1 MDDTT
6 HAFSARLQPA
16 VPARMPLPG
25 QLVLETADLLAA
37 RDHLSRF
44 LWPHSVIPTARRPL
58 VAFRHCSASLGQV
71 SIHALHYGAAV
82 QIEAHPDDSYLFL
95 VLLHGAGTLSQD
107 GHTGALNPQIIRA
120 MNPTG
125 PATMR
130 FLADEVNLTLRI
142 PAAPLRAWLE
152 ETTGQPAS
160 APLHFA
166 PPADPGTGPGTGPAN
181 SNAPGLRRFLHFL
194 CGEFEQREAGIVSN
208 PTVCRQL
215 ERTLISL
222 VMTELPHTYSESLDA
237 GRTGPAPVYIRTV
250 EHYIMGNADQP
261 ITLRDLAGIAGVSER
276 TLQAGFRRYRHTTP
290 MEYLR
295 DHRLDLAHQGL
306 AAGAVGGRSVTDVA
320 LACGFNHLGK
330 FAKCYRA
337 RFGETPSETRRRVPA
352 N

>member
-1 MDDTT
+1 MDDITREPLISLRPT
-6 HAFSARLQPA
+6 P
-16 VPARMPLPG
+16 PTGMPLPG

-58 VAFRHCSASLGQV
+58 VAFRHCSASIGQV

-95 VLLHGAGTLSQD
+95 VLLHGAGTLSQE
-107 GHTGALNPQIIRA
+107 GFTGPLNPQVIRA

-130 FLADEVNLTLRI
+130 FVAGEVNLTLRI
-142 PAAPLRAWLE
+142 PSALLHGWLE
-152 ETTGQPAS
+152 ETTGQRAPAPVRFEQS
-160 APLHFA
+160 S
-166 PPADPGTGPGTGPAN
+166 DPGTGD
-181 SNAPGLRRFLHFL
+181 APGLRRFLHFM
-194 CGEFEQREAGIVSN
+194 CGEFEQRAAGIVSS

-215 ERTLISL
+215 ERTLVSL
-222 VMTELPHTYSESLDA
+222 VMMELPHNYSAALDA
-237 GRTGPAPVYIRTV
+237 ERTGPAPAYIHSVEQYIRS
-250 EHYIMGNADQP
+250 NADQP
-261 ITLRDLAGIAGVSER
+261 VTLRDLTGIAGVSER
-276 TLQAGFRRYRHTTP
+276 TLQAGFRRFRQTTP

-295 DHRLDLAHQGL
+295 DYRLDLAHQGL
-306 AAGAVGGRSVTDVA
+306 TASAVGGRGVTDIA

-337 RFGETPSETRRRVPA
+337 RFGETPSETRRRAQTESV
-352 N
+352 

>member
-6 HAFSARLQPA
+6 HTFSARLQPA

-44 LWPHSVIPTARRPL
+44 LWPHSVIPTARRPP
-58 VAFRHCSASLGQV
+58 VSFRHGSASLGQV

-95 VLLHGAGTLSQD
+95 VLLHGAGTLSQE
-107 GHTGALNPQIIRA
+107 GFTGPLNPQIIRA

-130 FLADEVNLTLRI
+130 FLAGEVNLTLRI
-142 PAAPLRAWLE
+142 PAALLHAWLG

-160 APLHFA
+160 VAVRFA
-166 PPADPGTGPGTGPAN
+166 QPADPATG
-181 SNAPGLRRFLHFL
+181 NAPGLRRFLHFL
-194 CGEFEQREAGIVSN
+194 CGEFEQREAGIVSS

-215 ERTLISL
+215 ERTLVSL
-222 VMTELPHTYSESLDA
+222 VMTELPHNYSESLDA
-237 GRTGPAPVYIRTV
+237 GRTGPAPVYIRNV
-250 EHYIMGNADQP
+250 EQYIRSNADQS

-276 TLQAGFRRYRHTTP
+276 TLQAGFRRYRQTTP

-306 AAGAVGGRSVTDVA
+306 TASAVGGRSVTDIA

-337 RFGETPSETRRRVPA
+337 RFGETPSETRRRVLAPSS
-352 N
+352 

>member
-1 MDDTT
+1 MDDIT
-6 HAFSARLQPA
+6 HGFLNSLQPA
-16 VPARMPLPG
+16 APAGMPLPG

-44 LWPHSVIPTARRPL
+44 LWPHSVMPTARRPV
-58 VAFRHCSASLGQV
+58 VAFRHCSASIGQI

-95 VLLHGAGTLSQD
+95 VLLRGSGTLSQA
-107 GHTGALNPQIIRA
+107 GFTGPLNPQIIRP

-130 FLADEVNLTLRI
+130 FLAGEVNLTLRI
-142 PAAPLRAWLE
+142 PAALLHGWLE
-152 ETTGQPAS
+152 ETTGGPVS

-166 PPADPGTGPGTGPAN
+166 QPGEPVSG
-181 SNAPGLRRFLHFL
+181 NAPGLRRFLHFL
-194 CGEFEQREAGIVSN
+194 CREFEQREAGIVSN

-222 VMTELPHTYSESLDA
+222 VMTELPHNHSDLLDA
-237 GRTGPAPVYIRTV
+237 GRTGPAPVYIRNV
-250 EHYIMGNADQP
+250 EQYIRHHADQP
-261 ITLRDLAGIAGVSER
+261 VTLRDLAGIAGVSER
-276 TLQAGFRRYRHTTP
+276 TLQAGFRRYRQTTP

-295 DHRLDLAHQGL
+295 DHRLDLAHQRL
-306 AAGAVGGRSVTDVA
+306 TMTVVGGRSVTDIA

-337 RFGETPSETRRRVPA
+337 RFGEPPSETRRRMPA
-352 N
+352 APD

>member
-6 HAFSARLQPA
+6 RESLSGLRPSLPA
-16 VPARMPLPG
+16 SMPLSG

-58 VAFRHCSASLGQV
+58 VAFRHSSAGIGQV
-71 SIHALHYGAAV
+71 SIHALRYGAAV

-95 VLLHGAGTLSQD
+95 VLLHGEGTLTQ
-107 GHTGALNPQIIRA
+107 GGFTGALNPQVIRA

-130 FLADEVNLTLRI
+130 FAAGEVNLTLRI
-142 PAAPLRAWLE
+142 PSALLHDWLE
-152 ETTGQPAS
+152 ETSGQRVSSPIRFEQPSDPETG
-160 APLHFA
+160 
-166 PPADPGTGPGTGPAN
+166 
-181 SNAPGLRRFLHFL
+181 NAPGLRRFLRFL
-194 CGEFEQREAGIVSN
+194 CGEFEQRAAGIVSS

-222 VMTELPHTYSESLDA
+222 VMMELPHNYSAALDA
-237 GRTGPAPVYIRTV
+237 ERTGPAPVYIRNV
-250 EHYIMGNADQP
+250 EQYIRGNADQP
-261 ITLRDLAGIAGVSER
+261 VTLRDLAGIAGVSER
-276 TLQAGFRRYRHTTP
+276 TLQAGFRRFRQTTP

-295 DHRLDLAHQGL
+295 DYRLDLAHQGL
-306 AAGAVGGRSVTDVA
+306 VASTVGGRSVTEVA

-337 RFGETPSETRRRVPA
+337 RFGETPSDTRRRA
-352 N
+352 LS

>member
-6 HAFSARLQPA
+6 HEFLPGFQPVA
-16 VPARMPLPG
+16 PVRMPLSG
-25 QLVLETADLLAA
+25 QLVLETSDLLAA

-44 LWPHSVIPTARRPL
+44 LWPHSVIPTARRPP
-58 VAFRHCSASLGQV
+58 VSFRHGSASLGQV

-95 VLLHGAGTLSQD
+95 VLLHGAGTLSQE
-107 GHTGALNPQIIRA
+107 GFTGPLNPQIIRA

-130 FLADEVNLTLRI
+130 FLAGEVNLTLRI
-142 PAAPLRAWLE
+142 PAALLHAWLE

-160 APLHFA
+160 VPVRFA
-166 PPADPGTGPGTGPAN
+166 QPADPGTG
-181 SNAPGLRRFLHFL
+181 NAPGLRRFLHFL
-194 CGEFEQREAGIVSN
+194 CDEFEQREAGIVSS

-215 ERTLISL
+215 ERTLISM
-222 VMTELPHTYSESLDA
+222 VMMELPHNYSESLDA
-237 GRTGPAPVYIRTV
+237 GRTGPAPVYIRNV
-250 EHYIMGNADQP
+250 EQYIRSNADQP
-261 ITLRDLAGIAGVSER
+261 VTLRELAGIAGVSER
-276 TLQAGFRRYRHTTP
+276 TLQAGFRRYRQTTP

-295 DHRLDLAHQGL
+295 DYRLDLAHQGL
-306 AAGAVGGRSVTDVA
+306 VTSTVGGRSVTDVA

-337 RFGETPSETRRRVPA
+337 RFGETPSETRRRALAPSG
-352 N
+352 

>member
-1 MDDTT
+1 MDIPTSSP
-6 HAFSARLQPA
+6 ASGAQLLLPA
-16 VPARMPLPG
+16 VMPLPG

-44 LWPHSVIPTARRPL
+44 LWPHSVIPTERRPL
-58 VAFRHCSASLGQV
+58 VAFRHCSASIGQI

-82 QIEAHPDDSYLFL
+82 KIEAHPDDSYLFL

-107 GHTGALNPQIIRA
+107 GFSGPLSPQIIRA

-130 FLADEVNLTLRI
+130 FVAGEVNLTLRI
-142 PAAPLRAWLE
+142 PVALLHAWLE
-152 ETTGQPAS
+152 ETTGQRATVPVRFEQPS
-160 APLHFA
+160 
-166 PPADPGTGPGTGPAN
+166 DPGSG
-181 SNAPGLRRFLHFL
+181 NASGLRRFLGFL
-194 CGEFEQREAGIVSN
+194 CTEFEQRTTGIVSS

-222 VMTELPHTYSESLDA
+222 VMMELPHNYSEALDA
-237 GRTGPAPVYIRTV
+237 ERTGPAPVHVRSVEQYIRN
-250 EHYIMGNADQP
+250 NADQP
-261 ITLRDLAGIAGVSER
+261 ITLHDLAAIAGVSER
-276 TLQAGFRRYRHTTP
+276 TLQVGFRRFRHTTP

-295 DHRLDLAHQGL
+295 DYRLELAHQGL
-306 AAGAVGGRSVTDVA
+306 VASTSGGRSVTDIA

-337 RFGETPSETRRRVPA
+337 RFGETPSETRRRALPA
-352 N
+352 SG

>member
-6 HAFSARLQPA
+6 HESAFGMRPA
-16 VPARMPLPG
+16 GMPLPG
-25 QLVLETADLLAA
+25 QLVLETGDLLAA

-44 LWPHSVIPTARRPL
+44 LWPHSVIPTARRPP

-95 VLLHGAGTLSQD
+95 VLLHGAGTLSQE
-107 GHTGALNPQIIRA
+107 GFTGPLDPQLIRA

-130 FLADEVNLTLRI
+130 FMAGEVNLTVRI
-142 PAAPLRAWLE
+142 PAALLHAWLE
-152 ETTGQPAS
+152 ETTGRPVA
-160 APLHFA
+160 AALHFA
-166 PPADPGTGPGTGPAN
+166 QPADQGAG
-181 SNAPGLRRFLHFL
+181 NAPGLRRFLYFL
-194 CGEFEQREAGIVSN
+194 CREFEQRETGIVSS

-215 ERTLISL
+215 ERTLVSL
-222 VMTELPHTYSESLDA
+222 VMTELPHNYSESLEA
-237 GRTGPAPVYIRTV
+237 GRTGPAPVYIRNA
-250 EHYIMGNADQP
+250 EQYIRSNADQP
-261 ITLRDLAGIAGVSER
+261 LTLRNLAAIAGVSER
-276 TLQAGFRRYRHTTP
+276 TLQAGFRRYRQTTP

-295 DHRLDLAHQGL
+295 DHRLDLAHHGL
-306 AAGAVGGRSVTDVA
+306 AMTAAGGRSVTDIA

-337 RFGETPSETRRRVPA
+337 RFGETPSETRRRISARKP
-352 N
+352 

>member
-1 MDDTT
+1 MDDIT
-6 HAFSARLQPA
+6 HKSFSGLRP
-16 VPARMPLPG
+16 VPPTDMPLPS

-44 LWPHSVIPTARRPL
+44 LWPPSVIPTARQQP
-58 VAFRHCSASLGQV
+58 VAFRHCSASIGQI

-95 VLLHGAGTLSQD
+95 VLLHGVGTLSQ
-107 GHTGALNPQIIRA
+107 GGFTGPLNPQVIRA

-130 FLADEVNLTLRI
+130 FVAGEVNLTLRI
-142 PAAPLRAWLE
+142 PAVLLHGWLE
-152 ETTGQPAS
+152 ETTGQRAPA
-160 APLHFA
+160 PVHFEQLS
-166 PPADPGTGPGTGPAN
+166 DPGA
-181 SNAPGLRRFLHFL
+181 SDAPGLRRFLRFL
-194 CGEFEQREAGIVSN
+194 CSEFEQRAAGIVSS

-222 VMTELPHTYSESLDA
+222 VMTELPHNYSAALDA
-237 GRTGPAPVYIRTV
+237 ERTGPAPPYIHSVEQYIRS
-250 EHYIMGNADQP
+250 NADQP
-261 ITLRDLAGIAGVSER
+261 VTLHDLAGIAGVSER
-276 TLQAGFRRYRHTTP
+276 TLQAGFRRFRQTTP

-295 DHRLDLAHQGL
+295 DYRLDLAHQGL
-306 AAGAVGGRSVTDVA
+306 MASAVGGRSVTDIA

-337 RFGETPSETRRRVPA
+337 RFGETPSETRRRAQTGSV
-352 N
+352 